1 MLIVIANLIG
11 FGMENEGAYF
21 IIKKIFKISPSIF
34 FIKILIF
41 LIPSTVTMFYIRE
54 LEYVYFGKKLNY

>member
-1 MLIVIANLIG
+1 MLMIVANLIG
-11 FGMENEGAYF
+11 FGMGSEGVNF
-21 IIKKIFKISPSIF
+21 IIKKILKMTSPIY

-54 LEYVYFGKKLNY
+54 LEVI